1 MATEQLAPQG
11 ASGYQVRR
19 YSDHDDTGLPESLH
33 PLIRQ
38 VYARRGITSAEAL
51 DLSAARL
58 THFKYLQGVER
69 AAVIL
74 ADAIAKQQRICI
86 CGDFDADGA
95 TSTALLMS
103 ALPAFGAAHL
113 SYLVPNRFA
122 DGYGLSVSVV
132 EQAQQWGAEVLI
144 TVDNGISCH
153 AGVAAAKAAGMQVI
167 VTDHHLPGPSLPD
180 ADVIVNPNHPEC
192 EFPSKNLAGVGVA
205 FYLLLAL
212 RDQYRQRGHQ
222 AIPNVADWLDLVAV
236 GTVADVVQLDG
247 NNRILVQQGLQRI
260 RAGYCRP
267 GIQALLQV
275 AGREPAQLQA
285 TDLGFAIGPRINAAG
300 RLDDM
305 ALGIE
310 CLLSPAFEPAL
321 EMATAL
327 DDLNR
332 QRRTIETEMREEAEQ
347 YVAVT
352 TADLGE
358 LPALLTLYEAHWHQG
373 VIGIVAGRVKEQCH
387 RPVIAF
393 AEVEPGELKGSARS
407 IPGLHIRDLLERIH
421 SQNPGLITKFG
432 GHAMAAGLSLPSA
445 HLDDFRTAAIQA
457 AEAQL
462 GDDDL
467 TRVIWS
473 DGALTATELTERFV
487 QQLQQAGP
495 WGQGFP
501 EPQFD
506 GEFRLIQQRIVGE
519 KHLKLVLQTPENL
532 SIDGIHFNADLGQW
546 PNNQCQRVHCV
557 YKPQINT
564 FRGRTSVQLLVEHL
578 RALS

>member
-1 MATEQLAPQG
+1 MAERQQEA
-11 ASGYQVRR
+11 GYQVRR
-19 YSDHDDTGLPESLH
+19 HPEHPETGLPTSLH

-38 VYARRGITSAEAL
+38 IYARRGITSAEAL

-58 THFKYLQGVER
+58 THFKHLHGVEQ

-103 ALPAFGAAHL
+103 ALPAFGAEHL

-132 EQAQQWGAEVLI
+132 EQAQQWQTDVLI
-144 TVDNGISCH
+144 TVDSGISCH

-167 VTDHHLPGPSLPD
+167 VTDHHLPGASLPN
-180 ADVIVNPNHPEC
+180 ADVIVNPNHPDC
-192 EFPSKNLAGVGVA
+192 HFPSKNLAGVGVA

-212 RDQYRQRGHQ
+212 RDQYRQRQ
-222 AIPNVADWLDLVAV
+222 LPNIPNVADWLDLVAV
-236 GTVADVVQLDG
+236 GTVADVVHLDG

-275 AGREPAQLQA
+275 AGRQAEQLQA

-305 ALGIE
+305 GLGIE
-310 CLLSPAFEPAL
+310 CLLSASSEQAL
-321 EMATAL
+321 AMAAEL

-358 LPALLTLYEAHWHQG
+358 LPALLTLYEPHWHQG

-407 IPGLHIRDLLERIH
+407 IPGLHIRDLLERVH
-421 SQNPGLITKFG
+421 SQNPGLITRFG
-432 GHAMAAGLSLPSA
+432 GHAMAAGLSMPSE
-445 HLDDFRTAAIQA
+445 HLDAFRSAAITAA
-457 AEAQL
+457 EEQL
-462 GDDDL
+462 SESDL
-467 TRVIWS
+467 TRVVWS

-506 GEFRLIQQRIVGE
+506 GEFRVVQQRIVGE

-532 SIDGIHFNADLGQW
+532 TIDGIHFNVDLNLW
-546 PNNQCQRVHCV
+546 PQTQCQWVHCV
-557 YKPQINT
+557 YKPQINS

-578 RALS
+578 RALR